1 MGQGAEIDDIA
12 SLRQAVLDGSSSAAM
27 DLALLLKKQ
36 GDLQGMLAAF
46 EDADRL
52 GSVDGSGSLGT
63 EYARLDRLE
72 EAELAYDRCIER
84 GGGERAI
91 AERTLIRIR
100 RERVDPREVETFVSY
115 WCAATD
121 LVPDVVG
128 HLTPDQVAALTL
140 CAGVEQH
147 VDLDRLLDSHRDA
160 FLAGVEVA
168 DRSGGAHGAFLS
180 GLLCEQAGNVGE
192 AAVAFRRAAERG
204 KTTAWVSAARAF
216 ARLGDVDG
224 ALEAARAGKEAGVE
238 GATEALIEL
247 QSPSGD
253 EPSPAELLAEAHR
266 LYESGNLTDAAEL
279 YRKTIAGGDPSAVP
293 SAHLHLALICDSG
306 GDIVGATQH
315 YLEAARSGDA
325 DAAPLGHFNHAKI
338 LERSGRIDEAI
349 AQYIEI
355 AETTRHTWAA
365 PWAAHDA
372 AVLLMK
378 ERHDVQGGLP
388 WLRNA
393 NKLAID
399 LGNED
404 VATQTREM
412 LDAFDLR

>member
-12 SLRQAVLDGSSSAAM
+12 SLRQAILGGDSSAAM
-27 DLALLLKKQ
+27 DLSLLLKKQ
-36 GDLQGMLAAF
+36 GDPQGMLAAL

-52 GSVDGSGSLGT
+52 GSVDGSGALGT
-63 EYARLDRLE
+63 EYARLNRLK

-91 AERTLIRIR
+91 AKRTLVRIR
-100 RERVDPREVETFVSY
+100 RESVDSEEVKAFVSH

-128 HLTPDQVAALTL
+128 HLTPDQVAALVL
-140 CAGVEQH
+140 CAGVEEH

-160 FLAGVEVA
+160 FLAGVEAA
-168 DRSGGAHGAFLS
+168 DRSGSPQGAFMN
-180 GLLCEQAGNVGE
+180 GLLCERTGDAGG
-192 AAVAFRRAAERG
+192 AATAFRRAAEGG
-204 KTTAWVSAARAF
+204 KTAAWVAAARAL

-224 ALEAARAGKEAGVE
+224 AIETARAGEKAGAE
-238 GATEALIEL
+238 SATELLAEL
-247 QSPSGD
+247 QNPSGR

-266 LYESGNLTDAAEL
+266 LRESGNLADAAEL
-279 YRKTIAGGDPSAVP
+279 YRETIASGDPSAAP
-293 SAHLHLALICDSG
+293 AAHLYLAITSESQ
-306 GDIVGATQH
+306 GDIASATQH

-325 DAAPLGHFNHAKI
+325 EAAPLGHFNHAKI

-355 AETTRHTWAA
+355 AETTRHAWAA

-393 NKLAID
+393 NRLAID

-404 VATQTREM
+404 VATRTREM